1 MNPEPS
7 ILLFPQPHEIGLER
21 KTERCPRTRRKIPSP
36 LSGRPDEY
44 QIVFTETEI
53 RILGSGERA
62 FRYADQTLRSLEQR
76 YGLDFIGHITD
87 YADIPKRIAMIDL
100 KRIVWKREALLRHLQ
115 ELSDWKINGC
125 LIEYEDKFPYENSP
139 GIAHPRAFSKNDIRA
154 VVREAE
160 RLGIELIPLV
170 QCFSHWEYIL
180 RHGRYAPLR
189 EESAVIQQGCPRNPA
204 VFRLFCAMAE
214 EVIALHGNVRT
225 FHIGGDEARLLGKC
239 PACAEKVRKE
249 GITALY
255 GDYLAQCVRF
265 LNEKGIH
272 AYFWGDFYRHH
283 DAIPQLKNL
292 QCTAVDWAYGETSA
306 RAQSAAFPRIPCG
319 RALFG
324 TEEAA
329 RYAEVLLPDATTR
342 TLFAFPH
349 RKVIEKDGM
358 RAAGAG
364 NIANPGNILAH
375 AEAAVHCGS
384 DAVIGTYW
392 ASSNSLSMPY
402 SVYELRKAGAALLG
416 AAAWNL
422 AFEQKE
428 KKSFFMRFLTH
439 AETKIRTGEEL
450 EFLHSLEHH
459 FAPLPEIPDRIPGT
473 NPIAGKLRLEKR
485 LAQFRDARFFP
496 PDTCVYPDLSPLF
509 NSTLGF
515 RVGDRE
521 CTFTD
526 ETLSFLPAGV
536 HFRHGFPFR
545 LENGLLLYGC
555 GYDSIPS
562 GTVIACE
569 RKKYAALSFLQSAVG
584 GCGTEHGKWGELRLV
599 YSDGSRHCEPL
610 IQYDNLN
617 AWYQPL
623 QGRRTRI
630 AFTASPKPSLRL
642 GLHQF
647 TLPNPFPEKELER
660 IELESCSSGVIAL
673 AALTLLPV
681 PRAPEG
687 KNTIFPAFPG
697 IRKDM
702 EETRNA
708 MKELLAPEIADTSAE
723 ELCAI
728 AFGGIEAELG
738 AMERISAFF
747 QEQHPDS

>member
-1 MNPEPS
+1 MNSERP
-7 ILLFPQPHEIGLER
+7 ILLFPQPHEMALEHWAVAGKRER
-21 KTERCPRTRRKIPSP
+21 KRIQMP
-36 LSGRPDEY
+36 LSGRSDEY
-44 QIVFTETEI
+44 SIVFTETEI

-62 FRYADQTLRSLEQR
+62 FQYADQTLQSLEQG
-76 YGLDFIGHITD
+76 YGLDFIGRITD

-100 KRIVWKREALLRHLQ
+100 KRIVWKREALLRHLR
-115 ELSDWKINGC
+115 ELAEWRINGC
-125 LIEYEDKFPYENSP
+125 LIEYEDKFPYENCP
-139 GIAHPRAFSKNDIRA
+139 GIVHPCAFSKDDIRA

-160 RLGIELIPLV
+160 HLGIELIPLV

-180 RHGRYAPLR
+180 RCRRYASLR
-189 EESAVIQQGCPRNPA
+189 EDHAVIQQGCPLNRA
-204 VFRLFCAMAE
+204 VFRLFRTMAE

-239 PACAEKVRKE
+239 SACAEKVRRE
-249 GITALY
+249 GMTALY

-265 LNEKGIH
+265 LNEKKIH
-272 AYFWGDFYRHH
+272 VYFWGDFYRRH

-306 RAQSAAFPRIPCG
+306 RAKSVAFPRIPGG
-319 RALFG
+319 RAVFG
-324 TEEAA
+324 MEEIS
-329 RYAEVLLPDATTR
+329 RYADVLRPDGATR

-349 RKVIEKDGM
+349 RKIIEKDGM
-358 RAAGAG
+358 RAVGAG
-364 NIANPGNILAH
+364 NIANPENILAH

-392 ASSNSLSMPY
+392 ASSNSLSVPY

-428 KKSFFMRFLTH
+428 AKSFFARFCRE
-439 AETKIRTGEEL
+439 AETEIRTGEEL
-450 EFLHSLEHH
+450 AFLHSLEHH
-459 FAPLPEIPDRIPGT
+459 FAPLPEVPEPIPGN
-473 NPIAGKLRLEKR
+473 NPVAAKLRLERR

-496 PDTCVYPDLSPLF
+496 ADTCVCPDLSPLF
-509 NSTLGF
+509 NSTLEF
-515 RVGDRE
+515 RVGERE

-526 ETLSFLPAGV
+526 ETLSVLPAGV

-562 GTVIACE
+562 GTVITCE

-623 QGRRTRI
+623 HGKRTRI
-630 AFTASPKPSLRL
+630 AFTVSPKPSLRL

-647 TLPNPFPEKELER
+647 TLANPFPEKELER
-660 IELESCSSGVIAL
+660 IELKSCSSGVIAL
-673 AALTLLPV
+673 AALTLLPLSRV
-681 PRAPEG
+681 QGKTGAIPLDSPE
-687 KNTIFPAFPG
+687 
-697 IRKDM
+697 IRKEM
-702 EETRNA
+702 EEARNA
-708 MKELLAPEIADTSAE
+708 MKNMLVPEVAGTSAE

-728 AFGGIEAELG
+728 AFDGLEAQLDT
-738 AMERISAFF
+738 MERISAML
-747 QEQHPDS
+747 PDTAF